1 MFHSKAALELILS
14 QKPVVESKAESK
26 VDQAVEAFFMFGLTV
41 VDGVHITHAEVAAKV
56 GVQLSEVSILLQR
69 GKTDEAIQLNYE
81 LLTESVKSLIIE
93 ALASAKAA

>member
-56 GVQLSEVSILLQR
+56 GTKLASVSILLQR
-69 GKTDEAIQLNYE
+69 GNTDEAIQLNYE

-93 ALASAKAA
+93 ALGSAKAA

>member
-14 QKPVVESKAESK
+14 QTPVNNSKVESK
-26 VDQAVEAFFMFGLTV
+26 VEAFFMFGLTV
-41 VDGVHITHAEVAAKV
+41 VDGVHIKHEEVAANV
-56 GVQLSEVSILLQR
+56 GSQLSEVSILLQR